1 MKRKINKKVITIKN
15 INTQNVSDCSE
26 YSALMVFSLN
36 LCKIHLLEQNVVTK
50 GPCPYSDLKTEK
62 NLLSSLVA

>member
-36 LCKIHLLEQNVVTK
+36 LCKIHLLEHNVVIKDHVPTQ
-50 GPCPYSDLKTEK
+50 T
-62 NLLSSLVA
+62 